1 MSWFIFDLDGTLAL
15 IEERRSRARLSSG
28 KMDFD
33 VMFDPDLI
41 TLDEP
46 NWPVI
51 NSFKALQKAGFQ
63 VGIFSGRSAVTE
75 QETKDWL
82 TNYGVKP
89 DLMVMREEGDYTPD
103 DQLKKSWF
111 IKYFGDGSD
120 VEAIFDDRQKVVD
133 MWRSIGLTCFQVAP
147 GNF

>member
-15 IEERRSRARLSSG
+15 IEERRSRARLSNG

-33 VMFDPDLI
+33 VMFDPELI
-41 TLDEP
+41 NLDEP
-46 NWPVI
+46 NFPVI
-51 NSFKALQKAGFQ
+51 NSFKALKRAGFQ
-63 VGIFSGRSAVTE
+63 VGIFSGRGKRTE
-75 QETKDWL
+75 EATKAWL
-82 TNYGVKP
+82 KDYGVEP

-103 DQLKKSWF
+103 DQLKKAWF
-111 IKYFGDGSD
+111 VKYFGNGSE

-133 MWRSIGLTCFQVAP
+133 MWRAMGVTCFQVAP